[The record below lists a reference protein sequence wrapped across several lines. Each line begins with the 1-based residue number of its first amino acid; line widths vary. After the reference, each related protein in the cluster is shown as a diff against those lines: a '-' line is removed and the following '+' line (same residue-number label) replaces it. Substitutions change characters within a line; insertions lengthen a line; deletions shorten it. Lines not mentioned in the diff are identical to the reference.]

1 MIFRY
6 IEEKTENLLKENDF
20 FTPGFDVIKL
30 AKKIGVQVLKKQF
43 DEDVSGVFIMSE
55 KTPIISYNGNEDS
68 KRIRFTVAHELG
80 HYILHSNEQP
90 FFLDKSPK
98 VMYRNSASTTGEFLK
113 EREANSFAAS
123 LLMPSKLI
131 ELELEAMSNEVSDI
145 VKHLAKKFNVSEQAM
160 SFRLSNLDYYIA

>member
-20 FTPGFDVIKL
+20 FIPGFDVIKL
-30 AKKIGVQVLKKQF
+30 AKKIGVQVLKKKF
-43 DEDVSGVFIMSE
+43 DDDVSGVFIMSD
-55 KTPIISYNGNEDS
+55 KTPIISYNGNEDN

-98 VMYRNSASTTGEFLK
+98 AMYRNSASTTGEFLK
-113 EREANSFAAS
+113 EREANAFAAS

-131 ELELEAMSNEVSDI
+131 EIELEGLSDEVSDI
-145 VKHLAKKFNVSEQAM
+145 VKYLAKKFNVSEQAM
-160 SFRLSNLDYYIA
+160 TFRLSNLDYYIA